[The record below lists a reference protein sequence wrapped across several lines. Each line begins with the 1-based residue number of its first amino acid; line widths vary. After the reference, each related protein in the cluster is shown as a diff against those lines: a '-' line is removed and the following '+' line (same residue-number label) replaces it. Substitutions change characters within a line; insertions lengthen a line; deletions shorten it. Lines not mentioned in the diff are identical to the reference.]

1 MEIKEITGKY
11 ITDVYYKIKH
21 PAGLDIYIYPKENSS
36 STYAIF
42 GTKYGSIDSCFQRS
56 DEAKPETVPEGIA
69 HYLEH
74 KLFESEDGD
83 AFSRYAETG
92 ASANAFTSF
101 DTTCYLF
108 SATDRVYDSLEI
120 LLDFVQ
126 SPYFTEETV
135 AKEQGIIGQEIR
147 MYDDDPQWKLFFN
160 HLAALYYNH
169 PIKKDIA
176 GTVESIAKITPELL
190 YRCYD
195 TFYNLN
201 NMALCIAGNV
211 DIDKVLEVCDKMLK
225 PSKPVSVDRV
235 FDEEPDEIVTAYV
248 EEKMAVASP
257 LFQFGYKE
265 TVRSENRTERDVAA
279 VEVLLEILASDAS
292 PLFRSML
299 DEGLINESSFSYDYF
314 EGSGYASINFS
325 GESKDPKLVSERIK
339 NEIIRLKADG
349 IPYDAFERSKRAVYG
364 ENIRAMNR
372 VSNIANGIINRV
384 FKDRELFSYIDVFPA
399 LTISDVEEKLKNIFE
414 EGKSALSVILPL

>member
-11 ITDVYYKIKH
+11 ITDVYYKIDH
-21 PAGLDIYIYPKENSS
+21 PTGLDIYIYPKENSS
-36 STYAIF
+36 SYAIF

-56 DEAKPETVPEGIA
+56 DEERPESVPEGIA

-108 SATDRVYDSLEI
+108 SAADRVYDSLEI

-126 SPYFTEETV
+126 SPYFTKETV

-160 HLAALYYNH
+160 YLAALYHHH

-176 GTVESIAKITPELL
+176 GTVESIEKITPELL

-201 NMALCIAGNV
+201 NMALCVAGNV
-211 DIDKVLEVCDKMLK
+211 DKYEVLKVCDRMLK
-225 PSKPVSVDRV
+225 ASEPVSVNRV
-235 FDEEPDEIVTAYV
+235 FEDEPDEIVAEYV
-248 EEKMAVASP
+248 EERMAVASP

-265 TVRSENRTERDVAA
+265 PVKSENRTERDVAA

-299 DEGLINESSFSYDYF
+299 DEGLINEATFSYDYF
-314 EGSGYASINFS
+314 EGSGYACVNFS
-325 GESKDPKLVSERIK
+325 GESKNPKLVGERIK
-339 NEIIRLKADG
+339 EEIARLKAEG

-372 VSNIANGIINRV
+372 ASNIANGIINRV
-384 FKDRELFSYIDVFPA
+384 FKDRELFKYIDVFPA
-399 LTISDVEEKLKNIFE
+399 LTISDVEEKLRNIFE